1 MKILVSA
8 CLLGTNCK
16 YSGGNNLTPRILEL
30 LDQLELVPFCP
41 EEMGGLL
48 TPREPCE
55 IQGGTGKDVL
65 AGNARVLNKLG
76 EDVTEQ
82 FVKGAEATLELARKY
97 GCKAAILKA
106 NSPSCGS
113 GIIYDGSFSGKRKE
127 GSGVCSQLL
136 QDNGIAVMT
145 ELDFEEKMKNLK

>member
-16 YSGGNNLTPRILEL
+16 YSGGNNLTPKVLEL
-30 LDQLELVPFCP
+30 LNELELVPFCP
-41 EEMGGLL
+41 EELGGLL

-55 IQGGTGKDVL
+55 IQEGTGKDVL
-65 AGNARVLNKLG
+65 EGKARVLNKLG

-82 FVKGAEATLELARKY
+82 FIKGAQATLDLAKENF
-97 GCKAAILKA
+97 CNAAIMKA
-106 NSPSCGS
+106 KSPSCGC
-113 GIIYDGSFSGKRKE
+113 GIIYDGSFSGKFKA

-136 QDNGIAVMT
+136 QDNGVAVMT
-145 ELDFEEKMKNLK
+145 ENDFEEKLRARK

>member
-30 LDQLELVPFCP
+30 VNELELVPFCP

-55 IQGGTGKDVL
+55 IQEGTGKDVL
-65 AGNARVLNKLG
+65 DGKAKVLNRLG
-76 EDVTEQ
+76 EDVTRQ
-82 FVKGAEATLELARKY
+82 FVKGAELALELAVEN
-97 GCKAAILKA
+97 GCRAAILKA
-106 NSPSCGS
+106 NSPSCGC
-113 GIIYDGSFSGKRKE
+113 GVIYDGSFSGKRRE

-145 ELDFEEKMKNLK
+145 EIDFEEKLRNLK

>member
-16 YSGGNNLTPRILEL
+16 YSGGNNLTPKVLEL
-30 LDQLELVPFCP
+30 INELELVPFCP
-41 EEMGGLL
+41 EEQGGLL

-55 IQGGTGKDVL
+55 IQAGAGKDVL
-65 AGNARVLNKLG
+65 EGKARVLNKLG

-82 FVKGAEATLELARKY
+82 FVKGAKASLDLAKQHS
-97 GCKAAILKA
+97 CSAAIMKA
-106 NSPSCGS
+106 KSPSCGC
-113 GIIYDGSFSGKRKE
+113 GIIYDGSFSGKYKE

-145 ELDFEEKMKNLK
+145 ENDFEEKLRGLK